1 MKNLDKYKFNKEQKS
16 FLKKGYVIFDIKEVK
31 SLKYIEKNIKEYLY
45 KITKKNFNLN
55 DTHKYI
61 PKNKLN
67 TYRLNIINKINN
79 NKVFDQNYFQLSE
92 SILNEIIGNEIVM
105 QNEISLSIQLPKD
118 SSSLLPIHAD
128 TWSGN
133 SPYEVVIWIPLVDVY
148 KTKSMFILK
157 NDKLKKFNNLLKK
170 RIDPIKMF
178 SKFKK
183 DFEFLDIKFGQ
194 ALIFNQN
201 LPHGNVINKTNETRW
216 SMNCRFKSLFSPY
229 NYKKFGE
236 VFKPVSIKPGTIL
249 GLNYKY
255 PYETDENF

>member
-67 TYRLNIINKINN
+67 TYRLDIINKINN
-79 NKVFDQNYFQLSE
+79 NKAFDQNYFQLSE

-148 KTKSMFILK
+148 TPPFSSFIIL
-157 NDKLKKFNNLLKK
+157 
-170 RIDPIKMF
+170 F
-178 SKFKK
+178 SSS
-183 DFEFLDIKFGQ
+183 
-194 ALIFNQN
+194 LIFCSASIFF
-201 LPHGNVINKTNETRW
+201 LSI
-216 SMNCRFKSLFSPY
+216 SFIFLCSSSLLRCS
-229 NYKKFGE
+229 
-236 VFKPVSIKPGTIL
+236 SSLIL
-249 GLNYKY
+249 
-255 PYETDENF
+255 